1 MILLFGVC
9 ACLIHGICFGLYL
22 LLFGRLTGMF
32 GIQSFVDHCLNGQ
45 QNSSTNSSKY
55 IHWLLSISTIQ
66 LIAASLRHF
75 LFELT
80 AKRQTNRIR
89 IRLFQ
94 AILQRVTKICLDIS
108 KKKSICT
115 IDLEYL
121 LF

>member
-1 MILLFGVC
+1 LQKNAKKQGEPIIFHSTV
-9 ACLIHGICFGLYL
+9 CFGLYL

-108 KKKSICT
+108 KKNRFVRLI
-115 IDLEYL
+115 
-121 LF
+121 